1 MKKLKHA
8 EKEYAFPMLTW
19 GMRHGAQ
26 GLDFTSLC
34 SFPPANVPHS
44 AFLCI
49 LEVSRVFMYFRASL
63 CKFTFHK
70 SQSFSSVS
78 EQGAEQDMCVCV
90 CIVASKWLFFFKS
103 IHVLKAV
110 LPSVEFR
117 NLSLSLSPPLS
128 SLPLPPS
135 PTNPF
140 LNFPETNSFPLLHP
154 SLPADFGSVQK
165 PPVSLASCISRPPWP
180 AFYGVNQLLLFFF
193 TLSPFPIHS
202 TLLTLSLTPSPSW
215 CVGLLNGVQSDFWH
229 PINLNFQAWEARLT
243 YWHLDK

>member
-19 GMRHGAQ
+19 GMRHGAR

-78 EQGAEQDMCVCV
+78 EQGAEHDVCVCMCVCV
-90 CIVASKWLFFFKS
+90 YCSQQMAFFFLIDPRSKGS
-103 IHVLKAV
+103 FAFCRVQKPV
-110 LPSVEFR
+110 SLP
-117 NLSLSLSPPLS
+117 LSPSLLSPPPSLS
-128 SLPLPPS
+128 NKPLP
-135 PTNPF
+135 
-140 LNFPETNSFPLLHP
+140 
-154 SLPADFGSVQK
+154 
-165 PPVSLASCISRPPWP
+165 
-180 AFYGVNQLLLFFF
+180 
-193 TLSPFPIHS
+193 
-202 TLLTLSLTPSPSW
+202 
-215 CVGLLNGVQSDFWH
+215 
-229 PINLNFQAWEARLT
+229 
-243 YWHLDK
+243 